1 MKDQIEEET
10 TKSIIVEEYDARMKN
25 RTVDE
30 KRRLSKLET
39 HPLVIKYQSEGK
51 GNRHRFISA
60 CG

>member
-39 HPLVIKYQSEGK
+39 RKKLSL
-51 GNRHRFISA
+51 
-60 CG
+60 